1 MWGDTKAGQEEE
13 GARSM
18 YGQETSLCFSQEV
31 VGKVGLP
38 WWLRGKQ
45 SACNE
50 GNQHLI
56 PGQED
61 HLEEGMATHSNT
73 LAERIPRTEEP
84 GGL

>member
-1 MWGDTKAGQEEE
+1 MDR
-13 GARSM
+13 GAQSAAAHGVK
-18 YGQETSLCFSQEV
+18 YEQATSTHRAVFI
-31 VGKVGLP
+31 
-38 WWLRGKQ
+38 

-61 HLEEGMATHSNT
+61 RLEQGMATHSNT